1 MFAAM
6 NSYQFLYINAMDYL
20 QKDIYDEKWIERE
33 KQQNKDHF
41 ENITNLLTI
50 DSFSKESLTTSN

>member
-1 MFAAM
+1 
-6 NSYQFLYINAMDYL
+6 MDYL